1 MYACTAVD
9 IQMLWFNFYPLVQI
23 SFHDQ
28 LCAIIDL
35 PFLKVK
41 KPSFDSMSMF
51 LALAYTGQDDFVDVN
66 FWFQTSYA
74 VKGSF

>member
-1 MYACTAVD
+1 MHVHVCMYSCRYLDVV
-9 IQMLWFNFYPLVQI
+9 VQFLSFGSI
-23 SFHDQ
+23 FINFHDQ

-51 LALAYTGQDDFVDVN
+51 LALAYTG
-66 FWFQTSYA
+66 
-74 VKGSF
+74 